1 MNKNLLRIG
10 GAFNLLFVLFH
21 LAMVS
26 RIGAALPPLS
36 SDIQATVST
45 WNMQVAFALL
55 LFAYLDI
62 VQWRALLN
70 TRLGNITAIAIA
82 LFWFLRGLSQVVFYE
97 LTPAD
102 LPLFGLCLLLG
113 LLHLIPA
120 IREWKNVPSEAQ
132 HQAEQQVAAAHR
144 SQVRTGMTR
153 WPSYAAVAWC
163 VLFGSLH
170 LYWALGGTAL
180 LVEMSMP
187 SNRVLALTRDPIY
200 MGITWGVVIMC
211 VIAALLALAPF
222 EPWSRRLPR
231 WILVTPLWIA
241 CGLFLLR
248 GLGTL
253 VHTVLVIGGGMPF
266 DPLSSWPDPQA
277 WARYMLIDAAI
288 YSPWFT
294 LGAIAFGATAWV
306 AGRQGANRGRHTMAS
321 SIRAD
326 ALR

>member
-1 MNKNLLRIG
+1 MNKILLRIG
-10 GAFNLLFVLFH
+10 GAFSLLFILFH

-26 RIGAALPPLS
+26 RIGEALAPLS

-45 WNMQVAFALL
+45 WNLQVAFALL
-55 LFAYLDI
+55 IFAYLEI
-62 VQWRALLN
+62 FQTRALLT
-70 TRLGNITAIAIA
+70 TRLGNITALAIA

-97 LTPAD
+97 LTAAD

-113 LLHLIPA
+113 LLHLIPV
-120 IREWKNVPSEAQ
+120 IREWKRVPGEAQ
-132 HQAEQQVAAAHR
+132 PRAEGQMDTAHR
-144 SQVRTGMTR
+144 SQERIGMPR

-163 VLFGSLH
+163 VLFGGLH
-170 LYWALGGTAL
+170 LYWALGGTVG

-187 SNRVLALTRDPIY
+187 SNQILALNRDPGY
-200 MGITWGVVIMC
+200 MGITWAVVVMC
-211 VIAALLALAPF
+211 VIAATIALAPIQ
-222 EPWSRRLPR
+222 PWSRRLPR

-248 GLGTL
+248 GIGTL
-253 VHTVLVIGGGMPF
+253 VQTMLVIGGGMPF

-294 LGAIAFGATAWV
+294 LGAIAFGAAAWH
-306 AGRQGANRGRHTMAS
+306 AGRQGEDRARRAISAPAAS
-321 SIRAD
+321 RA
-326 ALR
+326 

>member
-10 GAFNLLFVLFH
+10 GAFNLLFVVFH

-26 RIGAALPPLS
+26 RIGGALALLS

-45 WNMQVAFALL
+45 WNLQLAFALL

-70 TRLGNITAIAIA
+70 TRLGNIAAIGIA
-82 LFWFLRGLSQVVFYE
+82 LFWFLRGLSQLVFYG
-97 LTPAD
+97 LTAAD
-102 LPLFGLCLLLG
+102 LPLLGLCLLLG

-120 IREWKNVPSEAQ
+120 IREWKDVPGEAQ
-132 HQAEQQVAAAHR
+132 PQAKRQADTADS
-144 SQVRTGMTR
+144 SQEPIGMAR

-163 VLFGSLH
+163 VLFGGLH
-170 LYWALGGTAL
+170 LYWALGGTAWL
-180 LVEMSMP
+180 AEMSMP
-187 SNRVLALTRDPIY
+187 SNRILALTRDPIY
-200 MGITWGVVIMC
+200 MAITWGVVVIC
-211 VIAALLALAPF
+211 VIAALLALAPIQ
-222 EPWSRRLPR
+222 PWSRRLPR

-248 GLGTL
+248 GVGTL
-253 VHTVLVIGGGMPF
+253 VQTVLVIGGGMPF

-294 LGAIAFGATAWV
+294 LGAFAFGATAWF
-306 AGRQGANRGRHTMAS
+306 AGRQRVDRGR
-321 SIRAD
+321 RAI
-326 ALR
+326 ATPAATHA